1 MCATALSQRH
11 VSHSRIACRSQ
22 KPECWLVWWIV
33 CEECGGSE
41 CEGRR
46 EMEELDLRD
55 NFEGSARRAARR
67 AMVDI
72 STPFFDE
79 MVDP

>member
-1 MCATALSQRH
+1 
-11 VSHSRIACRSQ
+11 
-22 KPECWLVWWIV
+22 
-33 CEECGGSE
+33 
-41 CEGRR
+41 
-46 EMEELDLRD
+46 MEELDLRD